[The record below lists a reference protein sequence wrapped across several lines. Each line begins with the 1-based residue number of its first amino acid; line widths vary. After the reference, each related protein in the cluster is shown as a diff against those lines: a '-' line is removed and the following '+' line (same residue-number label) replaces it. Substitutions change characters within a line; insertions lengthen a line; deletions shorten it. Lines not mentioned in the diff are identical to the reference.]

1 MDELLF
7 NNTNMYP
14 YGNNAQT

>member
-7 NNTNMYP
+7 NYFIKTCCFSS
-14 YGNNAQT
+14 